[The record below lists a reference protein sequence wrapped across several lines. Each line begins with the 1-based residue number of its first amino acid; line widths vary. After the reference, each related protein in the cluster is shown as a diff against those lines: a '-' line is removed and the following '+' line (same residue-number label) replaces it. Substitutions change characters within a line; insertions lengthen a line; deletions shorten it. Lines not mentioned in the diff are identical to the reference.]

1 MARFLVRRFLLGVLV
16 LFLTVTLVFA
26 LFFVY
31 PSDAAR
37 TLAGRQATPE
47 VIALI
52 KARLGLDQ
60 PVYIQ
65 YFRYLGNLLHGN
77 LGYDYYHNVPVTT
90 IIASALPKTL
100 SIALGASV
108 IWLVLG
114 VVNGVISAVRPRTFV
129 DRTLTVFS
137 LFFYSLPTFVLG
149 LTLLYFFYFKLTIAG
164 FAFFP
169 PGGYINLVDDPGG
182 WFRSMI
188 LPWLTLALVSAALY
202 TRLTRGSLLDV
213 LGEDYIRTAR
223 AKGLTEQRVVY
234 RHGLRSALTPIV
246 TQFGIDL
253 GVLVGGV
260 VVTESVFGIDGM
272 GYEAVHAIT
281 DQNSP
286 VIIGVVIV
294 AAAAVVLANIVVDLL
309 YAVLD
314 PRVRLNRPDAP

>member
-1 MARFLVRRFLLGVLV
+1 MLRFLVRRVLLGVLV
-16 LFLTVTLVFA
+16 LFLVVTLVFA
-26 LFFVY
+26 LFYLY
-31 PSDAAR
+31 PSDVAR

-47 VIALI
+47 TIALI
-52 KARLGLDQ
+52 QARLGLDQ
-60 PVYIQ
+60 PIYVQ
-65 YFRYLGNLLHGN
+65 YGRFLWGLLHGN
-77 LGYDYYHNVPVTT
+77 LGYDYYHQVPVTT
-90 IIASALPKTL
+90 IIAAALPKTL

-114 VVNGVISAVRPRTFV
+114 VLNGVVSAVRPRSV
-129 DRTLTVFS
+129 ADRTLTVFS

-149 LTLLYFFYFKLTIAG
+149 LTLLYFLYFKLTLAG
-164 FAFFP
+164 VTFFP
-169 PGGYINLVDDPGG
+169 PGGYVNLADDPGT
-182 WFRSMI
+182 WFRSLI
-188 LPWLTLALVSAALY
+188 LPWLTLALVQAALY
-202 TRLTRGSLLDV
+202 TRLTRGSLIDV

-223 AKGLTEQRVVY
+223 SKGLGEQRITY

-260 VVTESVFGIDGM
+260 VVTESVFGIDGL
-272 GYEAVHAIT
+272 GFEAVRAIN

-294 AAAAVVLANIVVDLL
+294 AAAAVVVANIVVDLL

-314 PRVRLNRPDAP
+314 PRVRLN

>member
-1 MARFLVRRFLLGVLV
+1 MARFLVRRILLGILV

-26 LFFVY
+26 LFYIY
-31 PSDAAR
+31 PSDVAR

-47 VIALI
+47 TVALI

-60 PVYIQ
+60 PIYVQ
-65 YFRYLGNLLHGN
+65 YGRYLSNLLHGN
-77 LGYDYYHNVPVTT
+77 LGYDYYHNVPVTQ
-90 IIASALPKTL
+90 IIKTALPKTV

-108 IWLVLG
+108 IWLILG
-114 VVNGVISAVRPRTFV
+114 VLNGVISAVRPRSV
-129 DRTLTVFS
+129 ADRTLTVFS

-149 LTLLYFFYFKLTIAG
+149 LTLLYFFYFKLTLSGIT
-164 FAFFP
+164 FFP
-169 PGGYINLVDDPGG
+169 PGGYVNLVDDPLT
-182 WFRSMI
+182 WFRSLV
-188 LPWLTLALVSAALY
+188 LPWLTLALVQAALY

-223 AKGLTEQRVVY
+223 SKGLGEQRVVY

-260 VVTESVFGIDGM
+260 VVTESVFSIDGM
-272 GYEAVHAIT
+272 GFEALRAIN

-294 AAAAVVLANIVVDLL
+294 AAGAVVVANIVVDML

-314 PRVRLNRPDAP
+314 PRVRLN

>member
-1 MARFLVRRFLLGVLV
+1 MLRFLVRRILLGILV

-26 LFFVY
+26 LFYVY
-31 PSDAAR
+31 PSDVAR
-37 TLAGRQATPE
+37 NLAGRQATPE
-47 VIALI
+47 TVALI

-60 PVYIQ
+60 PIYVQ
-65 YFRYLGNLLHGN
+65 YWRYLVNLLHGN
-77 LGYDYYHNVPVTT
+77 LGYDYYHNVPVTQ
-90 IIASALPKTL
+90 IVAAALPKTL
-100 SIALGASV
+100 SIALGASI

-114 VVNGVISAVRPRTFV
+114 VLNGVISAVRPRSVV

-164 FAFFP
+164 ITFFP
-169 PGGYINLVDDPGG
+169 PGGYVNLTDNPGT
-182 WFRSMI
+182 WFRSLV
-188 LPWLTLALVSAALY
+188 LPWMTLALVSAALY

-223 AKGLTEQRVVY
+223 AKGLTERRVVY

-272 GYEAVHAIT
+272 GFEAVRAIN

-286 VIIGVVIV
+286 VIIGIVII
-294 AAAAVVLANIVVDLL
+294 AAGAVVVANIVVDLL
-309 YAVLD
+309 YGVLD
-314 PRVRLNRPDAP
+314 PRVRLN

>member
-1 MARFLVRRFLLGVLV
+1 MLKFLVRRFLLGVLV

-26 LFFVY
+26 LFYVY

-47 VIALI
+47 TIALI
-52 KARLGLDQ
+52 NARLGLDQ
-60 PVYIQ
+60 PIYVQ
-65 YFRYLGNLLHGN
+65 YGRYLANLLHGN
-77 LGYDYYHNVPVTT
+77 LGYDYYHNVPVTQIVAT
-90 IIASALPKTL
+90 ALPKTL
-100 SIALGASV
+100 SIALGAAV
-108 IWLVLG
+108 IWLILG
-114 VVNGVISAVRPRTFV
+114 VVNGVVSAVRPRSVV

-149 LTLLYFFYFKLTIAG
+149 LTLLYFFYFKLTLAG
-164 FAFFP
+164 ITFFP
-169 PGGYINLVDDPGG
+169 PGGYVNLVDDPAT
-182 WFRSMI
+182 WFRSLI
-188 LPWLTLALVSAALY
+188 LPWLTLALVQAALY

-223 AKGLTEQRVVY
+223 AKGLGERRVVY
-234 RHGLRSALTPIV
+234 RHGLRSGLTPIV

-272 GYEAVHAIT
+272 GFEAVRAIN

-294 AAAAVVLANIVVDLL
+294 AAGAVVVANIVVDML

-314 PRVRLNRPDAP
+314 PRVRLN

>member
-1 MARFLVRRFLLGVLV
+1 MLRFLVRRVLLGVLV
-16 LFLTVTLVFA
+16 LFLVVTLVFA
-26 LFFVY
+26 LFYLY
-31 PSDAAR
+31 PSDVAR

-47 VIALI
+47 TIALI

-60 PVYIQ
+60 PTYVQ
-65 YFRYLGNLLHGN
+65 YGRFLWGLLHGN
-77 LGYDYYHNVPVTT
+77 LGYDYYHSVPVTT
-90 IIASALPKTL
+90 IIAQALPKTL

-114 VVNGVISAVRPRTFV
+114 VLNGVVSAVRPRSLA

-149 LTLLYFFYFKLTIAG
+149 LTLLYFLYFRLTLNGIT
-164 FAFFP
+164 FFP
-169 PGGYINLVDDPGG
+169 PGGYVNLSEDPVT
-182 WFRSMI
+182 WFRSLV
-188 LPWLTLALVSAALY
+188 LPWLTLALVQAALY

-223 AKGLTEQRVVY
+223 AKGLGENRIVY
-234 RHGLRSALTPIV
+234 RHGLRSGLTPIV

-260 VVTESVFGIDGM
+260 VVTESVFGIDGL
-272 GYEAVHAIT
+272 GFEAVRAIN

-286 VIIGVVIV
+286 VIIGVVVV
-294 AAAAVVLANIVVDLL
+294 AAGAVVLANIVVDAL

-314 PRVRLNRPDAP
+314 PRVRLN

>member
-1 MARFLVRRFLLGVLV
+1 MARFLVRRILLGILV

-26 LFFVY
+26 LFYVY
-31 PSDAAR
+31 PSDVAR

-47 VIALI
+47 TIALI

-60 PVYIQ
+60 PIYVQ
-65 YFRYLGNLLHGN
+65 YGRYVWNLLHGN
-77 LGYDYYHNVPVTT
+77 LGYDYYHSVPVTQ
-90 IIASALPKTL
+90 IIASALPKTV

-108 IWLVLG
+108 IWLILGILNG
-114 VVNGVISAVRPRTFV
+114 VVSAVRPRSV
-129 DRTLTVFS
+129 ADRTLTVFS

-149 LTLLYFFYFKLTIAG
+149 LTLLYFFYFKLTLAG
-164 FAFFP
+164 ITFFP
-169 PGGYINLVDDPGG
+169 PGGYVALAEDPFT
-182 WFRSMI
+182 WFRSLI
-188 LPWLTLALVSAALY
+188 LPWLTLALVQAALY

-223 AKGLTEQRVVY
+223 SKGLGERRVVY

-272 GYEAVHAIT
+272 GFEAVRAIN
-281 DQNSP
+281 DQNS
-286 VIIGVVIV
+286 
-294 AAAAVVLANIVVDLL
+294 
-309 YAVLD
+309 
-314 PRVRLNRPDAP
+314 R

>member
-1 MARFLVRRFLLGVLV
+1 MLRFLVRRILLGVLV
-16 LFLTVTLVFA
+16 LFLTVSLVFA
-26 LFFVY
+26 LFYVY
-31 PSDAAR
+31 PSDVAR

-47 VIALI
+47 TIALI

-60 PVYIQ
+60 PTYVQ
-65 YFRYLGNLLHGN
+65 YGRYLWNLLHGN
-77 LGYDYYHNVPVTT
+77 LGFDYYHNVAVTQ
-90 IIASALPKTL
+90 IIATALPKTV

-108 IWLVLG
+108 IWLLLG
-114 VVNGVISAVRPRTFV
+114 VLNGVLSAVRPRSV
-129 DRTLTVFS
+129 ADRTLTVFS

-149 LTLLYFFYFKLTIAG
+149 LTLLYFFYFKLTISG
-164 FAFFP
+164 IAFFP
-169 PGGYINLVDDPGG
+169 PGGYVALTENPGS
-182 WFRSMI
+182 WFRSLI
-188 LPWLTLALVSAALY
+188 LPWLTLALVQAALY

-223 AKGLTEQRVVY
+223 AKGLLERRVVY

-272 GYEAVHAIT
+272 GFEAVRAIN

-294 AAAAVVLANIVVDLL
+294 AAGAVVVANIVVDML

-314 PRVRLNRPDAP
+314 PRVRLN

>member
-1 MARFLVRRFLLGVLV
+1 MARFLVRRILLGIIV
-16 LFLTVTLVFA
+16 LFLTVTFVFA
-26 LFFVY
+26 LFYVY
-31 PSDAAR
+31 PSDVAR

-47 VIALI
+47 TIALI

-60 PVYIQ
+60 PVYVQ
-65 YFRYLGNLLHGN
+65 YGRYLLNLLHGN
-77 LGYDYYHNVPVTT
+77 LGYDYYHSVPVTV

-108 IWLVLG
+108 IWLILG
-114 VVNGVISAVRPRTFV
+114 VVNGVISAVRPRTVV

-164 FAFFP
+164 IQFFP
-169 PGGYINLVDDPGG
+169 PGGYINLFDDPGG
-182 WFRSMI
+182 WFRSLI

-272 GYEAVHAIT
+272 GYEAVRAIN

-294 AAAAVVLANIVVDLL
+294 AAAAVVVANIVVDML

-314 PRVRLNRPDAP
+314 PRVRLN

>member
-1 MARFLVRRFLLGVLV
+1 MLRFLVRRLALGIVV

-26 LFFVY
+26 IFYVY
-31 PSDAAR
+31 PSDVAR

-47 VIALI
+47 AIALI

-60 PVYIQ
+60 PTYVQ
-65 YFRYLGNLLHGN
+65 YGRYLGNLLQGN
-77 LGYDYYHNVPVTT
+77 LGYDYYHNVPVTQ
-90 IIASALPKTL
+90 IIAGALPKTL

-108 IWLVLG
+108 IWLILG
-114 VVNGVISAVRPRTFV
+114 VVNGVISAVRPRTVV

-149 LTLLYFFYFKLTIAG
+149 LTLLYFFYFKLTVAG
-164 FAFFP
+164 IAFFP

-223 AKGLTEQRVVY
+223 AKGLSEQRVVY

-272 GYEAVHAIT
+272 GFEAVRAIN

-294 AAAAVVLANIVVDLL
+294 AAAAVVVANIVVDML

-314 PRVRLNRPDAP
+314 PRVRLN

>member
-1 MARFLVRRFLLGVLV
+1 MLRFLVRRILLGILV

-26 LFFVY
+26 LFYVY
-31 PSDAAR
+31 PSDVAR
-37 TLAGRQATPE
+37 NLAGRQATPE

-60 PVYIQ
+60 PTYVQ
-65 YFRYLGNLLHGN
+65 YGRYLWNLLHGN
-77 LGYDYYHNVPVTT
+77 LGYDYYHNVPVTS
-90 IIASALPKTL
+90 IIASALPKTVA
-100 SIALGASV
+100 IALGASV
-108 IWLVLG
+108 VWLILG
-114 VVNGVISAVRPRTFV
+114 ILNGVLSAVRPRSV
-129 DRTLTVFS
+129 ADRTLTVFS

-149 LTLLYFFYFKLTIAG
+149 LTLLYFFYFKLTLAG
-164 FAFFP
+164 ITFFP
-169 PGGYINLVDDPGG
+169 PGGYVNLVDDPAT
-182 WFRSMI
+182 WFRSLI
-188 LPWLTLALVSAALY
+188 LPWLTLALVQAALY

-223 AKGLTEQRVVY
+223 SKGLGEQRVVY
-234 RHGLRSALTPIV
+234 RHGLRSGLTPIV

-272 GYEAVHAIT
+272 GFEAVRAIN

-294 AAAAVVLANIVVDLL
+294 AAGAVVVANIVVDML

-314 PRVRLNRPDAP
+314 PRVRLN

>member
-1 MARFLVRRFLLGVLV
+1 MLRFLVRRVLLGILV

-26 LFFVY
+26 LFYVY
-31 PSDAAR
+31 PSDVAR
-37 TLAGRQATPE
+37 SLAGRQATPE
-47 VIALI
+47 TIALI

-60 PVYIQ
+60 PIYVQ
-65 YFRYLGNLLHGN
+65 YGRYLVNLLHGN
-77 LGYDYYHNVPVTT
+77 LGYDYYHNVPVTE
-90 IIASALPKTL
+90 IIGSALPKTV

-108 IWLVLG
+108 IWLLLG
-114 VVNGVISAVRPRTFV
+114 VLNGVLSAVRPRSIA

-164 FAFFP
+164 ITFFP
-169 PGGYINLVDDPGG
+169 PGGYVNFADDPFT
-182 WFRSMI
+182 WFRSLI
-188 LPWLTLALVSAALY
+188 LPWLTLALVQAALY

-223 AKGLTEQRVVY
+223 SKGLGERRVVY

-272 GYEAVHAIT
+272 GFEAVRAIN

-294 AAAAVVLANIVVDLL
+294 AAGAVVVANIVVDML

-314 PRVRLNRPDAP
+314 PRVRLN

>member
-1 MARFLVRRFLLGVLV
+1 MIRFLARRVLLGLLV

-26 LFFVY
+26 LFYVY
-31 PSDAAR
+31 PSDVAR

-47 VIALI
+47 TIALI
-52 KARLGLDQ
+52 KARLGLDD
-60 PVYIQ
+60 PTYVQ
-65 YFRYLGNLLHGN
+65 YGRYLVNLAQGN

-90 IIASALPKTL
+90 IIAGALPKTA

-108 IWLVLG
+108 IWLALG
-114 VVNGVISAVRPRTFV
+114 VLNGVISAVRPRSIA
-129 DRTLTVFS
+129 DRTLTVFA
-137 LFFYSLPTFVLG
+137 LTFYSLPTFVLG
-149 LTLLYFFYFKLTIAG
+149 LTLLYFLYFKLTIAG
-164 FAFFP
+164 ITIFP
-169 PGGYINLVDDPGG
+169 PGGYVNLSEDPAG
-182 WFRSMI
+182 WFRSML
-188 LPWLTLALVSAALY
+188 LPWLTLALVQAALY

-223 AKGLTEQRVVY
+223 SKGLSERRVIY
-234 RHGLRSALTPIV
+234 RHGLRSGLTPIV

-260 VVTESVFGIDGM
+260 LVTEQVFSIDGM
-272 GYEAVHAIT
+272 GFEALRAIN

-294 AAAAVVLANIVVDLL
+294 AAAAVVIANIVVDLL

-314 PRVRLNRPDAP
+314 PRVRLH

>member
-1 MARFLVRRFLLGVLV
+1 MLRFLIRRILLGVLV

-26 LFFVY
+26 LFYVY
-31 PSDAAR
+31 PSDVAR

-47 VIALI
+47 TIALI

-60 PVYIQ
+60 PIYVQ
-65 YFRYLGNLLHGN
+65 YGRYLLNLLKGN
-77 LGYDYYHNVPVTT
+77 LGFDYYHNVAVTQ
-90 IIASALPKTL
+90 IIATALPKTV

-108 IWLVLG
+108 IWLILG
-114 VVNGVISAVRPRTFV
+114 VLNGVVSAVRPRSLA

-164 FAFFP
+164 ITFFP
-169 PGGYINLVDDPGG
+169 PGGYVELRADPFT
-182 WFRSMI
+182 WFRSLI
-188 LPWLTLALVSAALY
+188 LPWLTLALVQAALY

-223 AKGLTEQRVVY
+223 SKGLGERRVVY

-272 GYEAVHAIT
+272 GFEAVRAIN

-294 AAAAVVLANIVVDLL
+294 AAGAVVVANIVVDML

-314 PRVRLNRPDAP
+314 PRVRLN

>member
-1 MARFLVRRFLLGVLV
+1 MLRFLVRRILLGVLV

-26 LFFVY
+26 LFYVY
-31 PSDAAR
+31 PSDVAR
-37 TLAGRQATPE
+37 TLAGRQATPDT
-47 VIALI
+47 IALI

-60 PVYIQ
+60 PIYVQ
-65 YFRYLGNLLHGN
+65 YGRYLLNLLKGN
-77 LGYDYYHNVPVTT
+77 LGFDYYHNVAVTQ
-90 IIASALPKTL
+90 IIATALPKTV

-114 VVNGVISAVRPRTFV
+114 VLNGVISAVRPRSV
-129 DRTLTVFS
+129 ADRTLTVFS

-164 FAFFP
+164 ITFFP
-169 PGGYINLVDDPGG
+169 PGGYIELRADPFA
-182 WFRSMI
+182 WFRSLI
-188 LPWLTLALVSAALY
+188 LPWLTLALVQAALY

-223 AKGLTEQRVVY
+223 SKGLGERRVVY

-272 GYEAVHAIT
+272 GFEAVRAIN

-294 AAAAVVLANIVVDLL
+294 AAGAVVVANIVVDML

-314 PRVRLNRPDAP
+314 PRVRLN

>member
-1 MARFLVRRFLLGVLV
+1 MLRFLLRRVLLGVLV
-16 LFLTVTLVFA
+16 LFLVVTLVFA
-26 LFFVY
+26 LFYLY
-31 PSDAAR
+31 PSDVAR
-37 TLAGRQATPE
+37 NLAGRQATPE
-47 VIALI
+47 TIALI

-60 PVYIQ
+60 PTYVQ
-65 YFRYLGNLLHGN
+65 YFRYLGGLLQGN

-90 IIASALPKTL
+90 IISQALPKTL

-114 VVNGVISAVRPRTFV
+114 VLNGVVSAVRPRSV
-129 DRTLTVFS
+129 ADRALTVFS

-149 LTLLYFFYFKLTIAG
+149 LTLLYFLYFRLTLNGIT
-164 FAFFP
+164 FFP
-169 PGGYINLVDDPGG
+169 PGGYVNLSEDPGA

-188 LPWLTLALVSAALY
+188 LPWLTLALVQAALY

-223 AKGLTEQRVVY
+223 AKGLGENRIVY
-234 RHGLRSALTPIV
+234 RHGLRSGLTPIV

-260 VVTESVFGIDGM
+260 VVTESVFGIDGL
-272 GYEAVHAIT
+272 GFEAVRAIT

-294 AAAAVVLANIVVDLL
+294 AATAVVVANIVVDAL

-314 PRVRLNRPDAP
+314 PRVRLN

>member
-1 MARFLVRRFLLGVLV
+1 MIRFLARRVLLGLLV

-26 LFFVY
+26 LFYVY
-31 PSDAAR
+31 PSDVAR

-47 VIALI
+47 TIALI
-52 KARLGLDQ
+52 KARLGLDD
-60 PVYIQ
+60 PTYVQ
-65 YFRYLGNLLHGN
+65 YGRYLVNLAQGN

-90 IIASALPKTL
+90 IIAGALPKTA

-108 IWLVLG
+108 IWLALG
-114 VVNGVISAVRPRTFV
+114 VLNGVISAVRPRSIA
-129 DRTLTVFS
+129 DRTLTVFA
-137 LFFYSLPTFVLG
+137 LTFYSLPTFVLG
-149 LTLLYFFYFKLTIAG
+149 LTLLYFLYFKLTIAG
-164 FAFFP
+164 ITIFP
-169 PGGYINLVDDPGG
+169 PGGYVNLSEDPAG
-182 WFRSMI
+182 WFRSML
-188 LPWLTLALVSAALY
+188 LPWLTLALVQAALY

-223 AKGLTEQRVVY
+223 SKGLSERRVIY
-234 RHGLRSALTPIV
+234 RHGLRSGLTPIV

-260 VVTESVFGIDGM
+260 LVTEQVFSIDGM
-272 GYEAVHAIT
+272 GFEALRAIN

-294 AAAAVVLANIVVDLL
+294 AAGAVVVANIVVDML

-314 PRVRLNRPDAP
+314 PRVRLN

>member
-1 MARFLVRRFLLGVLV
+1 MARFLVRRILLGILV

-26 LFFVY
+26 LFYVY
-31 PSDAAR
+31 PSDVAR

-47 VIALI
+47 TIALI

-60 PVYIQ
+60 PIYVQYGRYIV
-65 YFRYLGNLLHGN
+65 NLLHGN
-77 LGYDYYHNVPVTT
+77 LGFDYYHSVPVTQ
-90 IIASALPKTL
+90 IIASALPKTV

-108 IWLVLG
+108 IWLILGILNG
-114 VVNGVISAVRPRTFV
+114 VVSAVRPRSV
-129 DRTLTVFS
+129 ADRTLTVFS

-149 LTLLYFFYFKLTIAG
+149 LTLLYFFYFKLTLAG
-164 FAFFP
+164 IPFFP
-169 PGGYINLVDDPGG
+169 PGGYVELRTDPFT
-182 WFRSMI
+182 WFRSLI
-188 LPWLTLALVSAALY
+188 LPWLTLALVQAALY

-223 AKGLTEQRVVY
+223 SKGLGERRVVY

-272 GYEAVHAIT
+272 GFEAVRAIN

-294 AAAAVVLANIVVDLL
+294 AAGAVVVANIVVDML

-314 PRVRLNRPDAP
+314 PRVRLN

>member
-1 MARFLVRRFLLGVLV
+1 MLRFLVRRILLGVLV
-16 LFLTVTLVFA
+16 LFLTVSLVFA
-26 LFFVY
+26 LFYVY
-31 PSDAAR
+31 PSDVAR

-47 VIALI
+47 TIALI

-60 PVYIQ
+60 PTYVQ
-65 YFRYLGNLLHGN
+65 YGRYLWNLLHGN
-77 LGYDYYHNVPVTT
+77 LGYDYYHNVPVTQ
-90 IIASALPKTL
+90 IIATALPKTV

-108 IWLVLG
+108 IWLLLG
-114 VVNGVISAVRPRTFV
+114 VLNGVLSAVRPRSV
-129 DRTLTVFS
+129 ADRTLTVFS

-164 FAFFP
+164 ITFFP
-169 PGGYINLVDDPGG
+169 PGGYVDLSADPFT
-182 WFRSMI
+182 WFRSLI
-188 LPWLTLALVSAALY
+188 LPWLTLALVQAALY

-223 AKGLTEQRVVY
+223 SKGLGERRVVY

-272 GYEAVHAIT
+272 GFEAVRAIN

-294 AAAAVVLANIVVDLL
+294 AAGAVVVANIVVDML

-314 PRVRLNRPDAP
+314 PRVRLN

>member
-1 MARFLVRRFLLGVLV
+1 MLRFLIRRILLGILV

-26 LFFVY
+26 LFYVY
-31 PSDAAR
+31 PSDVAR
-37 TLAGRQATPE
+37 NLAGRQATPE
-47 VIALI
+47 TIALI

-60 PVYIQ
+60 PIYVQ
-65 YFRYLGNLLHGN
+65 YGRYLLNLLHGN
-77 LGYDYYHNVPVTT
+77 LGFDYYHNVAVTQ
-90 IIASALPKTL
+90 IIKTALPKTV

-108 IWLVLG
+108 IWLILG
-114 VVNGVISAVRPRTFV
+114 VLNGVVSAVRPRSV
-129 DRTLTVFS
+129 ADRTLTVFS

-149 LTLLYFFYFKLTIAG
+149 LTLLYFFYFKLTLAG
-164 FAFFP
+164 ITFFP
-169 PGGYINLVDDPGG
+169 PGGYVDLAADPLT
-182 WFRSMI
+182 WFRSLV
-188 LPWLTLALVSAALY
+188 LPWLTLALVQAALY

-223 AKGLTEQRVVY
+223 SKGLGERRVVY

-272 GYEAVHAIT
+272 GFEAVRAIN

-294 AAAAVVLANIVVDLL
+294 AAGAVVVANIVVDML

-314 PRVRLNRPDAP
+314 PRVRLN

>member
-1 MARFLVRRFLLGVLV
+1 MARFLVRRILLGVLV
-16 LFLTVTLVFA
+16 LFLTVSLVFA
-26 LFFVY
+26 LFYVY
-31 PSDAAR
+31 PSDVAR
-37 TLAGRQATPE
+37 NLAGRQATPE
-47 VIALI
+47 TIALI

-60 PVYIQ
+60 PIYVQ
-65 YFRYLGNLLHGN
+65 YGRYLVNLLHGN
-77 LGYDYYHNVPVTT
+77 LGYDYYHNVAVTE
-90 IIASALPKTL
+90 IIKTALPKTV

-108 IWLVLG
+108 IWLILG
-114 VVNGVISAVRPRTFV
+114 VLNGVVSAVRPRSV
-129 DRTLTVFS
+129 ADRTLTVFS

-149 LTLLYFFYFKLTIAG
+149 LTLLYFFYFKLTLAG
-164 FAFFP
+164 ITFFP
-169 PGGYINLVDDPGG
+169 PGGYVDLRADPLT
-182 WFRSMI
+182 WFRSLV
-188 LPWLTLALVSAALY
+188 LPWLTLALVQAALY

-223 AKGLTEQRVVY
+223 SKGLGERRVVY

-272 GYEAVHAIT
+272 GFEAVRAIN

-294 AAAAVVLANIVVDLL
+294 AAGAVVVANIVVDML

-314 PRVRLNRPDAP
+314 PRVRLN

>member
-1 MARFLVRRFLLGVLV
+1 MLRFLVRRVLLGVLV

-26 LFFVY
+26 LFYLY

-47 VIALI
+47 TVALI

-60 PVYIQ
+60 PTYVQ
-65 YFRYLGNLLHGN
+65 YGRFLGNLLRGN
-77 LGYDYYHNVPVTT
+77 LGFDYYHNVPVTQ
-90 IIASALPKTL
+90 IIAQALPKTV

-108 IWLVLG
+108 IWLILG
-114 VVNGVISAVRPRTFV
+114 VLNGVVSAVRPRSV
-129 DRTLTVFS
+129 ADRSLTVFS

-149 LTLLYFFYFKLTIAG
+149 LTLLYFFYFKLTLSGIT
-164 FAFFP
+164 FFP
-169 PGGYINLVDDPGG
+169 PGGYVDLREDPLT
-182 WFRSMI
+182 WFRSLI
-188 LPWLTLALVSAALY
+188 LPWLTLALVQAALY

-223 AKGLTEQRVVY
+223 SKGLGEQRIVY
-234 RHGLRSALTPIV
+234 RHGLRSGLTPIV

-272 GYEAVHAIT
+272 GFEAVRAIN

-286 VIIGVVIV
+286 VIIGVVVV
-294 AAAAVVLANIVVDLL
+294 AAAAVVVANIVVDML
-309 YAVLD
+309 
-314 PRVRLNRPDAP
+314 

>member
-1 MARFLVRRFLLGVLV
+1 MARFLVRRILLGILV

-26 LFFVY
+26 LFYVY
-31 PSDAAR
+31 PSDVAR
-37 TLAGRQATPE
+37 NLAGRQATPE
-47 VIALI
+47 TIALI

-60 PVYIQ
+60 PIWVQ
-65 YFRYLGNLLHGN
+65 YWRYLVNLLHGN
-77 LGYDYYHNVPVTT
+77 LGYDYYHNVAVTE
-90 IIASALPKTL
+90 IIKTALPKTV

-108 IWLVLG
+108 IWLILG
-114 VVNGVISAVRPRTFV
+114 VLNGVVSAVRPRSV
-129 DRTLTVFS
+129 ADRTLTVFS

-149 LTLLYFFYFKLTIAG
+149 LTLLYFFYFKLTLAG
-164 FAFFP
+164 ITFFP
-169 PGGYINLVDDPGG
+169 PGGYVDLRADPLT
-182 WFRSMI
+182 WFRSLV
-188 LPWLTLALVSAALY
+188 LPWLTLALVQAALY

-223 AKGLTEQRVVY
+223 SKGLGERRVVY

-272 GYEAVHAIT
+272 GFEAVRAIN

-294 AAAAVVLANIVVDLL
+294 AAGAVVVANIVVDML

-314 PRVRLNRPDAP
+314 PRVRLN

>member
-1 MARFLVRRFLLGVLV
+1 MARFLVRRILLGILV

-26 LFFVY
+26 LFYVY
-31 PSDAAR
+31 PSDVAR
-37 TLAGRQATPE
+37 NLAGRQATPE
-47 VIALI
+47 TIALI

-60 PVYIQ
+60 PIYVQ
-65 YFRYLGNLLHGN
+65 YGNYLWNLLHGN
-77 LGYDYYHNVPVTT
+77 LGYDYYHNVPVTE
-90 IIASALPKTL
+90 IIATALPKTV

-108 IWLVLG
+108 VWLILG
-114 VVNGVISAVRPRTFV
+114 VLNGVISAVRPRSV
-129 DRTLTVFS
+129 ADRTLTVFS

-164 FAFFP
+164 ITFFP
-169 PGGYINLVDDPGG
+169 PGGYVNLADDPFT
-182 WFRSMI
+182 WFRSLI
-188 LPWLTLALVSAALY
+188 LPWLTLALVQAALY

-223 AKGLTEQRVVY
+223 SKGLGERRVVY

-272 GYEAVHAIT
+272 GFEAVRAIN

-294 AAAAVVLANIVVDLL
+294 AAGAVVVANIVVDML

-314 PRVRLNRPDAP
+314 PRVRLN